1 MKCHGIIHFKI
12 VNFMLCELYLSIKE
26 VKQNRLSLHPEK
38 RANNTKERTLGV
50 FSLALEHIGSF
61 PGLILVP
68 LDNHGGKLQS
78 SRIRTRVF
86 NRLSPLNDILKLQ
99 TVLIK

>member
-1 MKCHGIIHFKI
+1 
-12 VNFMLCELYLSIKE
+12 MLCELYLSIKE

-68 LDNHGGKLQS
+68 LDKHGGNCRVAELEQS
-78 SRIRTRVF
+78 F

>member
-1 MKCHGIIHFKI
+1 MPVPNPKI

-26 VKQNRLSLHPEK
+26 VKAKSFVSPSEK
-38 RANNTKERTLGV
+38 RANNTKERNLP
-50 FSLALEHIGSF
+50 SF
-61 PGLILVP
+61 PGSGAHRFFSWSYPCTPWI
-68 LDNHGGKLQS
+68 NMEGNC
-78 SRIRTRVF
+78 RVAELEQEFF